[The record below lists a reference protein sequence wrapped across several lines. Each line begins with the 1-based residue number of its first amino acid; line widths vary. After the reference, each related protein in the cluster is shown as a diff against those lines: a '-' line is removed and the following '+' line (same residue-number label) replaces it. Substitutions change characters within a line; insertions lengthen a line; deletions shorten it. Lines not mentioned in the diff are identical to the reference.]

1 MSLVSCPMSLTV
13 GHKINPIAFRLGVTH
28 DWKSR
33 WFDKKN
39 YREFLEDDFVVRGW
53 LEDKLAQASV
63 ESINIVRSANSLAV
77 TIKSARPG
85 LIIGRGG
92 KGLEDLQ
99 KGLKQGLA
107 KLYRRRARPLKYAVK
122 LEIEEIKKPDTFA
135 RLIAQNVAEQL
146 ERRMPFRRVLKQTLE
161 KVMNESGIQG
171 IKISVGGRLG
181 GAEIARTE
189 HMSRGKIPLQN
200 LRADIDYA
208 HAEAHTTYGV
218 IGVKVWLYK
227 GEKFE

>member
-1 MSLVSCPMSLTV
+1 M
-13 GHKINPIAFRLGVTH
+13 GHKINPLAFRLSVFH

-33 WFDKKN
+33 WFDEKN
-39 YREFLEDDFVVRGW
+39 YREFLEDDFVVRSW
-53 LEDKLAQASV
+53 LENKLAKASV
-63 ESINIVRSANSLAV
+63 ESINIARSTNSLAV

-99 KGLKQGLA
+99 RGLKQNLA
-107 KLYRRRARPLKYAVK
+107 KLYRRRGRQLKYAVK

-135 RLIAQNVAEQL
+135 RLVAQNVAEQL
-146 ERRMPFRRVLKQTLE
+146 ERRLPFRRVLKQTLD
-161 KVMNESGIQG
+161 KVISESGVEG
-171 IKISVGGRLG
+171 VKIAVAGRLG

-218 IGVKVWLYK
+218 IGVKAWLYK
-227 GEKFE
+227 GERFE

>member
-1 MSLVSCPMSLTV
+1 M
-13 GHKINPIAFRLGVTH
+13 GHKINPTAFRLGVTR

-39 YREFLEDDFVVRGW
+39 YREFLEEDFAVRSW
-53 LEDKLAQASV
+53 LEEKLAKASV
-63 ESINIVRSANSLAV
+63 ESVNITRSANLLSV

-99 KGLKQGLA
+99 KGLKQRLT
-107 KLYRRRARPLKYAVK
+107 KMSRRASQPLKYNIK

-135 RLIAQNVAEQL
+135 RLVAQNVAEQL
-146 ERRMPFRRVLKQTLE
+146 ERRLPFRRVLKQTLE
-161 KVMNESGIQG
+161 KVINESGVEG

-227 GEKFE
+227 GDIFADAKG

>member
-1 MSLVSCPMSLTV
+1 ML
-13 GHKINPIAFRLGVTH
+13 

-39 YREFLEDDFVVRGW
+39 YREFLEEDFAVRSW
-53 LEDKLAQASV
+53 LEEKLAKASV
-63 ESINIVRSANSLAV
+63 ESINITRSANLLFV
-77 TIKSARPG
+77 TVKSARPG

-99 KGLKQGLA
+99 KGLKQRLT
-107 KLYRRRARPLKYAVK
+107 KMRRRASQPLKYNIK

-135 RLIAQNVAEQL
+135 RLVAQSVAEQL

-161 KVMNESGIQG
+161 KVINESGIEG

-189 HMSRGKIPLQN
+189 HMSRGKIPLQS

-227 GEKFE
+227 GEKFD